1 MFTSK
6 DGMKKA
12 GSKFVTDKYD
22 KFHGPDEHKAEPI
35 TNAFGESKKSQPA
48 AKNKQDEGMNH
59 EEHDPKQV
67 VSEHGKATNITIH
80 HDDVAGKHKVMSH
93 HPDGHMEESDHAS
106 AAEAHEHGKQLAGAD
121 ENPEENPEDEFG
133 GSQADNSSGDMA
145 SFGLGSQA
153 V

>member
-22 KFHGPDEHKAEPI
+22 KFHGPDEHKAEPR

-48 AKNKQDEGMNH
+48 AENTKDEGMNQ
-59 EEHDPKQV
+59 EEQDPKSIV
-67 VSEHGKATNITIH
+67 AEHGKATTVHIKHDHVANKH
-80 HDDVAGKHKVMSH
+80 HVTSTHE
-93 HPDGHMEESDHAS
+93 DGHVHESDHAS
-106 AAEAHEHGKQLAGAD
+106 AADAHEHGKQLAGAD
-121 ENPEENPEDEFG
+121 GNPAENPDELG
-133 GSQADNSSGDMA
+133 QEGNESGLE
-145 SFGLGSQA
+145 SFGLGNQP